1 MLKYPLKS
9 EFKKRLMVLFLSI
22 FKKSFNDFLSA
33 RMILINLGPI
43 LLSLAFF
50 GAIFYYNGENIV
62 NYCQTLLPQ
71 SLSDYAHSQ
80 GFFSGVFVW
89 VFKALVYF
97 LIFWIAILL
106 SLVINIFASI
116 FYTPLVVS
124 YLHQKYYPHVVLEEF
139 GSILFSIKYFLKS
152 LLFMLVFLALLTPF
166 YFIPFIGVFGV
177 FFSIIAHF
185 LFFKNTMSWDI
196 ASAIFNYQSYQNLL
210 KQHRL
215 KHYRFSFFCY
225 LFSLIPFFNFFATL
239 LQTLMLT
246 HYFFILKEKEC

>member
-1 MLKYPLKS
+1 
-9 EFKKRLMVLFLSI
+9 MVLFLSI

-33 RMILINLGPI
+33 RMLLINLGPI

-50 GAIFYYNGENIV
+50 GAVFHYNGESVV
-62 NYCQTLLPQ
+62 NYCQALLPQ
-71 SLSDYAHSQ
+71 SLSDYSHSQ

-139 GSILFSIKYFLKS
+139 GSILFSIKYFLKA
-152 LLFMLVFLALLTPF
+152 LILMLVLLALLTPF

-177 FFSIIAHF
+177 FFSIIPHF
-185 LFFKNTMSWDI
+185 LFFKNTMSLDI
-196 ASAIFNYQSYQNLL
+196 ASMIFNHQSYQNLL

>member
-1 MLKYPLKS
+1 
-9 EFKKRLMVLFLSI
+9 MVLFLSI
-22 FKKSFNDFLSA
+22 FKKSFNDFLSV
-33 RMILINLGPI
+33 RMLLINLGPI

-71 SLSDYAHSQ
+71 SLNDYSHSQ
-80 GFFSGVFVW
+80 GFFASVFAW

-97 LIFWIAILL
+97 FIFWIAILL

-116 FYTPLVVS
+116 FYTTLVVS
-124 YLHQKYYPHVVLEEF
+124 YLHQKYYSHVVLEEF
-139 GSILFSIKYFLKS
+139 GSILFSIKYFLKA
-152 LLFMLVFLALLTPF
+152 LILMLVFLALLTPF

-177 FFSIIAHF
+177 FFSIIPHF

-196 ASAIFNYQSYQNLL
+196 ASMIFNYQSYQNLL

>member
-1 MLKYPLKS
+1 
-9 EFKKRLMVLFLSI
+9 MVLFLSI

-33 RMILINLGPI
+33 RMLLINLCPI

-50 GAIFYYNGENIV
+50 GAVFHYNGESVV
-62 NYCQTLLPQ
+62 NYCQALLPQ
-71 SLSDYAHSQ
+71 SLSDYSHSQ

-106 SLVINIFASI
+106 SLVINVFASI

-139 GSILFSIKYFLKS
+139 GSILFSIKYFLKA
-152 LLFMLVFLALLTPF
+152 LILMLVLLALLTPF

-177 FFSIIAHF
+177 FFSIIPHF
-185 LFFKNTMSWDI
+185 LFFKNTMSLDI
-196 ASAIFNYQSYQNLL
+196 ASMIFNHQSYQNLL

>member
-1 MLKYPLKS
+1 
-9 EFKKRLMVLFLSI
+9 MVLFLSI

-33 RMILINLGPI
+33 RMLLINLGPI

-62 NYCQTLLPQ
+62 NYCQALLPQ

-80 GFFSGVFVW
+80 GFFAGVFVW

-139 GSILFSIKYFLKS
+139 GSILFSIKYFLKA
-152 LLFMLVFLALLTPF
+152 LILMLVLLVLLTPF

-185 LFFKNTMSWDI
+185 LFFKNTMSLDI
-196 ASAIFNYQSYQNLL
+196 ASAIFNHQSYQNLL

>member
-1 MLKYPLKS
+1 
-9 EFKKRLMVLFLSI
+9 MVLFLSI

-33 RMILINLGPI
+33 RMILINLGSI

-50 GAIFYYNGENIV
+50 GAIFYYNGGSIV
-62 NYCQTLLPQ
+62 GYCQTLLPQ
-71 SLSDYAHSQ
+71 SLNDYSHSQ
-80 GFFSGVFVW
+80 GFFAGVFVW

-139 GSILFSIKYFLKS
+139 GSILFSIKYFLRS
-152 LLFMLVFLALLTPF
+152 LILMLVFLALLTPL

-177 FFSIIAHF
+177 FFSIVPHF
-185 LFFKNTMSWDI
+185 LFFKNTMSLDI
-196 ASAIFNYQSYQNLL
+196 ASMIFNHQSYQNLL

-239 LQTLMLT
+239 LQTLMLA
-246 HYFFILKEKEC
+246 HYFFIFKEKEC

>member
-1 MLKYPLKS
+1 
-9 EFKKRLMVLFLSI
+9 MVLFLSI

-71 SLSDYAHSQ
+71 SLSDYSHSQ
-80 GFFSGVFVW
+80 GFFAGVFVW
-89 VFKALVYF
+89 VFKALVYL

-106 SLVINIFASI
+106 SLVINIFVSI

-152 LLFMLVFLALLTPF
+152 LIFMLLFLAVLTPF

-177 FFSIIAHF
+177 FFSIIVHF
-185 LFFKNTMSWDI
+185 LFFKNTMSLDI
-196 ASAIFNYQSYQNLL
+196 ASMIFNYQSYQNLL

-239 LQTLMLT
+239 LQTLMLA

>member
-1 MLKYPLKS
+1 
-9 EFKKRLMVLFLSI
+9 MVLFLSI

-50 GAIFYYNGENIV
+50 GAVFHYNGENVV
-62 NYCQTLLPQ
+62 NYCQALLPQ
-71 SLSDYAHSQ
+71 SLNDYAHSQ
-80 GFFSGVFVW
+80 GFFAGVFVW

-106 SLVINIFASI
+106 SLVINVFASI

-139 GSILFSIKYFLKS
+139 GSILFSIKYFLKA
-152 LLFMLVFLALLTPF
+152 LILMLVLLALLTPF

-177 FFSIIAHF
+177 FFSIIPHF
-185 LFFKNTMSWDI
+185 LFFKNTMSLDI
-196 ASAIFNYQSYQNLL
+196 ASAIFNHQSYQNLL

>member
-1 MLKYPLKS
+1 
-9 EFKKRLMVLFLSI
+9 MVLFLSI

-33 RMILINLGPI
+33 RMLLINLGPI

-71 SLSDYAHSQ
+71 SLSDYSHSQ
-80 GFFSGVFVW
+80 GFFSGVFTW

-97 LIFWIAILL
+97 LIFWIVILL

-152 LLFMLVFLALLTPF
+152 LIFILLFLSVLTPL

-185 LFFKNTMSWDI
+185 LFFKNTMSLDI

-239 LQTLMLT
+239 LQTLMLA

>member
-1 MLKYPLKS
+1 
-9 EFKKRLMVLFLSI
+9 MVLFLSI

-50 GAIFYYNGENIV
+50 GAIFYYNGGSIV
-62 NYCQTLLPQ
+62 GYCQALLPQ
-71 SLSDYAHSQ
+71 SLSDYSHSQ

-124 YLHQKYYPHVVLEEF
+124 YLHQKYYPHVVLEKF

-152 LLFMLVFLALLTPF
+152 LAFMLVFLAVLTPL

-196 ASAIFNYQSYQNLL
+196 ASMIFNHQSYQNLL

-239 LQTLMLT
+239 LQTLMLA

>member
-1 MLKYPLKS
+1 
-9 EFKKRLMVLFLSI
+9 MVLFLSI

-43 LLSLAFF
+43 LLSLVFF
-50 GAIFYYNGENIV
+50 GAIFYYNDENIV
-62 NYCQTLLPQ
+62 NYCQALLPQ
-71 SLSDYAHSQ
+71 SLSDYSHSQ
-80 GFFSGVFVW
+80 GFFAGVFAW

-97 LIFWIAILL
+97 FIFWIVILL

-139 GSILFSIKYFLKS
+139 GSILFSVKYFLKS
-152 LLFMLVFLALLTPF
+152 LLFMLLFLTVLTPL

-177 FFSIIAHF
+177 FFSIIVHF

-196 ASAIFNYQSYQNLL
+196 ASMIFNHQSYQNLL

-239 LQTLMLT
+239 LQTLMLV

>member
-1 MLKYPLKS
+1 
-9 EFKKRLMVLFLSI
+9 MVLFLSI

-33 RMILINLGPI
+33 RMLLINLGPI

-50 GAIFYYNGENIV
+50 GAIFYYNGESVV
-62 NYCQTLLPQ
+62 NYCQALLPQ
-71 SLSDYAHSQ
+71 SLNDYAHSQ
-80 GFFSGVFVW
+80 GFFASVFAW
-89 VFKALVYF
+89 VFKVLVYS

-106 SLVINIFASI
+106 SLVINVFASI

-139 GSILFSIKYFLKS
+139 GSILFSIKYFLKA
-152 LLFMLVFLALLTPF
+152 LILMLVFLALLTPF

-177 FFSIIAHF
+177 FFSIIPHF

-239 LQTLMLT
+239 LQTLMLV

>member
-1 MLKYPLKS
+1 
-9 EFKKRLMVLFLSI
+9 MVLFLSI
-22 FKKSFNDFLSA
+22 FKKSFNDFLST

-139 GSILFSIKYFLKS
+139 GSILFSIKYFLKA

-177 FFSIIAHF
+177 FFSIIVHF
-185 LFFKNTMSWDI
+185 LFFKNTMSLDI

-239 LQTLMLT
+239 LQTLMLV

>member
-1 MLKYPLKS
+1 
-9 EFKKRLMVLFLSI
+9 MVLFLSI
-22 FKKSFNDFLSA
+22 FKKSFNDFLST

-50 GAIFYYNGENIV
+50 GAIFYYNGGSIV
-62 NYCQTLLPQ
+62 GYCQTLLPQ
-71 SLSDYAHSQ
+71 SLSDYSHSQ
-80 GFFSGVFVW
+80 GFFAGVFVW

-124 YLHQKYYPHVVLEEF
+124 YLHQKYYSHVVLEEF

-152 LLFMLVFLALLTPF
+152 LIFMLLFLAVLTPF

-177 FFSIIAHF
+177 FFSIVPHF
-185 LFFKNTMSWDI
+185 LFFKNTMSLDI
-196 ASAIFNYQSYQNLL
+196 ASMIFNHQSYQNLL

-215 KHYRFSFFCY
+215 KHYRFSFFA
-225 LFSLIPFFNFFATL
+225 IFFP
-239 LQTLMLT
+239 
-246 HYFFILKEKEC
+246 

>member
-1 MLKYPLKS
+1 
-9 EFKKRLMVLFLSI
+9 MVLFLSI

-33 RMILINLGPI
+33 RMLLINLGPI

-50 GAIFYYNGENIV
+50 GAVFHYNGESVV
-62 NYCQTLLPQ
+62 NYCHTLLPQ
-71 SLSDYAHSQ
+71 SLSDYSHSQ

-106 SLVINIFASI
+106 SLIINVFASI

-139 GSILFSIKYFLKS
+139 GSILFSIKYFLKA
-152 LLFMLVFLALLTPF
+152 LILMLVLLALLTPF

-177 FFSIIAHF
+177 FFSIIPHF
-185 LFFKNTMSWDI
+185 LFFKNTMSLDI
-196 ASAIFNYQSYQNLL
+196 ASAIFNHQSYQNLL

>member
-1 MLKYPLKS
+1 M
-9 EFKKRLMVLFLSI
+9 FLSI
-22 FKKSFNDFLSA
+22 FKKSFNDFLSV
-33 RMILINLGPI
+33 RMLLINLGPI

-50 GAIFYYNGENIV
+50 GAVFYYNGGSIV
-62 NYCQTLLPQ
+62 GYCQTLLPQ
-71 SLSDYAHSQ
+71 SLSDYSHSQ
-80 GFFSGVFVW
+80 GFFAGVFVW

-97 LIFWIAILL
+97 LIFWIVILL
-106 SLVINIFASI
+106 SLVINIFAST

-152 LLFMLVFLALLTPF
+152 LAFMLLFLAVLTPF
-166 YFIPFIGVFGV
+166 YFIPFIGVF
-177 FFSIIAHF
+177 FSIIPHF

-196 ASAIFNYQSYQNLL
+196 ASMIFNHQSYQNLL

-239 LQTLMLT
+239 LQTLMLA

>member
-1 MLKYPLKS
+1 
-9 EFKKRLMVLFLSI
+9 MVLFLSI

-33 RMILINLGPI
+33 RMLLINLGPI

-50 GAIFYYNGENIV
+50 GAIFYYNGENVV
-62 NYCQTLLPQ
+62 NYCQALLPQ
-71 SLSDYAHSQ
+71 SLSDYSHSQ

-106 SLVINIFASI
+106 SLVINVFASI

-139 GSILFSIKYFLKS
+139 GSILFSIKYFLKA
-152 LLFMLVFLALLTPF
+152 LILMLVLLALLTPF

-177 FFSIIAHF
+177 FFSIIPHF
-185 LFFKNTMSWDI
+185 LFFKNTMSLDI
-196 ASAIFNYQSYQNLL
+196 ASMIFNHQSYQNLL

-246 HYFFILKEKEC
+246 HYFFIFKEKEC

>member
-1 MLKYPLKS
+1 
-9 EFKKRLMVLFLSI
+9 MVLFLSI
-22 FKKSFNDFLSA
+22 FKKSFNDFLSV
-33 RMILINLGPI
+33 RMLLINLGPI

-50 GAIFYYNGENIV
+50 GAVFHYNGESVV
-62 NYCQTLLPQ
+62 NYCQALLPQ
-71 SLSDYAHSQ
+71 SLNDYAHSQ

-106 SLVINIFASI
+106 SLIINIFASI

-139 GSILFSIKYFLKS
+139 GSILFSIKYFLKT
-152 LLFMLVFLALLTPF
+152 LILMLVLLALLTPF

-177 FFSIIAHF
+177 FFSIIPHF
-185 LFFKNTMSWDI
+185 LFFKNTMSLDI
-196 ASAIFNYQSYQNLL
+196 ASAIFNHQSYQNLL

>member
-1 MLKYPLKS
+1 
-9 EFKKRLMVLFLSI
+9 MVLFLSI

-124 YLHQKYYPHVVLEEF
+124 YLHQKYYSHVVLEEF

-152 LLFMLVFLALLTPF
+152 LAFMLLFLAVLTPL

-177 FFSIIAHF
+177 FFSIIVHF
-185 LFFKNTMSWDI
+185 LFFKNTMSLDI
-196 ASAIFNYQSYQNLL
+196 ASMIFNHQSYQNLL

-239 LQTLMLT
+239 LQTLMLA

>member
-1 MLKYPLKS
+1 
-9 EFKKRLMVLFLSI
+9 MVLFLSI

-33 RMILINLGPI
+33 RMLLINLGPI

-50 GAIFYYNGENIV
+50 GAIFYYNGGNIV
-62 NYCQTLLPQ
+62 NYCQALLPQ

-80 GFFSGVFVW
+80 GFFAGVFVW

-106 SLVINIFASI
+106 SLVINVFASI

-152 LLFMLVFLALLTPF
+152 LIFMLLFLAVLTPF

-185 LFFKNTMSWDI
+185 LFFKNTMSLDI
-196 ASAIFNYQSYQNLL
+196 ASMIFNYQSYQNLL

-239 LQTLMLT
+239 LQTLMLV
-246 HYFFILKEKEC
+246 HYFFIFKEKEC

>member
-1 MLKYPLKS
+1 M
-9 EFKKRLMVLFLSI
+9 FLSI
-22 FKKSFNDFLSA
+22 FKKSFNDFLSV
-33 RMILINLGPI
+33 RMLLINLGPI

-50 GAIFYYNGENIV
+50 GAIFYYNGGSIV
-62 NYCQTLLPQ
+62 GYCQTLLPQ
-71 SLSDYAHSQ
+71 SLSDYSHSQ
-80 GFFSGVFVW
+80 GFFAGVFVW

-97 LIFWIAILL
+97 LIFWIVLLL

-152 LLFMLVFLALLTPF
+152 LAFMLVFLAVLTPL

-185 LFFKNTMSWDI
+185 LFFKNTMSLDI
-196 ASAIFNYQSYQNLL
+196 ASMIFNYQSYQNLL

-225 LFSLIPFFNFFATL
+225 LFSSIPFFNFFATL
-239 LQTLMLT
+239 LQTLMLA

>member
-1 MLKYPLKS
+1 M
-9 EFKKRLMVLFLSI
+9 FLSI

-33 RMILINLGPI
+33 RMLLINLCPI

-50 GAIFYYNGENIV
+50 GAIFHYNGESVV
-62 NYCQTLLPQ
+62 NYCQALLPQ
-71 SLSDYAHSQ
+71 SLSDYSHSQ

-106 SLVINIFASI
+106 SLVINVFASI

-124 YLHQKYYPHVVLEEF
+124 YLHQKYYSHVVLEEF

-152 LLFMLVFLALLTPF
+152 LLFMLLFLAVLTPF

-177 FFSIIAHF
+177 FFSIIPHF
-185 LFFKNTMSWDI
+185 LFFKNTMSLDI
-196 ASAIFNYQSYQNLL
+196 ASAIFNHQSYQKLQQ
-210 KQHRL
+210 QHRL
-215 KHYRFSFFCY
+215 KHYRFAFFCY

>member
-1 MLKYPLKS
+1 
-9 EFKKRLMVLFLSI
+9 MVLSLFIL
-22 FKKSFNDFLSA
+22 KKSFNDFLSA

-50 GAIFYYNGENIV
+50 GAVFYYNGGSIV
-62 NYCQTLLPQ
+62 GYCQALLPQ
-71 SLSDYAHSQ
+71 SLNDYSHSQ
-80 GFFSGVFVW
+80 GFFAGVFAW

-97 LIFWIAILL
+97 LIFWIVILL

-152 LLFMLVFLALLTPF
+152 LAFMLLFLAVLTPL

-177 FFSIIAHF
+177 FFSIVPHF

-196 ASAIFNYQSYQNLL
+196 ASMIFNHQSYQNLL

>member
-1 MLKYPLKS
+1 
-9 EFKKRLMVLFLSI
+9 MVLFLSI
-22 FKKSFNDFLSA
+22 FKKSFNDFLSV
-33 RMILINLGPI
+33 RMLLINLGPI

-50 GAIFYYNGENIV
+50 GAIFYYNGENVV
-62 NYCQTLLPQ
+62 NDCQALLPQ
-71 SLSDYAHSQ
+71 SLNDYSHSQ

-106 SLVINIFASI
+106 SLVINVFASI

-139 GSILFSIKYFLKS
+139 GSILFSIKYFLKT
-152 LLFMLVFLALLTPF
+152 LILMLVLLALLTPF

-177 FFSIIAHF
+177 FFSIIPHF
-185 LFFKNTMSWDI
+185 LFFKNTMSLDI
-196 ASAIFNYQSYQNLL
+196 ASMIFNHQSYQNLL

>member
-1 MLKYPLKS
+1 
-9 EFKKRLMVLFLSI
+9 MVLFLSI
-22 FKKSFNDFLSA
+22 FKKSFNDFLSV
-33 RMILINLGPI
+33 RMLLINLGPI

-50 GAIFYYNGENIV
+50 GAIFYYNGGSIV
-62 NYCQTLLPQ
+62 NYCQALLPQ
-71 SLSDYAHSQ
+71 SLNDYSHSQ
-80 GFFSGVFVW
+80 GFFAGVFTW

-139 GSILFSIKYFLKS
+139 GSVLFSIKYFLKS
-152 LLFMLVFLALLTPF
+152 LAFMLLFLSVLTPL

-185 LFFKNTMSWDI
+185 LFFKNTMSLDI
-196 ASAIFNYQSYQNLL
+196 ASMIFNYQSYQNLL

>member
-1 MLKYPLKS
+1 M
-9 EFKKRLMVLFLSI
+9 FLSI

-33 RMILINLGPI
+33 RMLLINLCPI

-50 GAIFYYNGENIV
+50 GAVFHYNGESVV
-62 NYCQTLLPQ
+62 NYCQALLPQ
-71 SLSDYAHSQ
+71 SLSDYSHSQ

-106 SLVINIFASI
+106 SLVINVFASI

-139 GSILFSIKYFLKS
+139 GSILFSIKYFLKT
-152 LLFMLVFLALLTPF
+152 LILMLVLLVLLTPF

-177 FFSIIAHF
+177 FFSIIPHF
-185 LFFKNTMSWDI
+185 LFFKNTMSLDI
-196 ASAIFNYQSYQNLL
+196 ASAIFNHQSYQNLL

>member
-1 MLKYPLKS
+1 
-9 EFKKRLMVLFLSI
+9 MVLFLSI

-33 RMILINLGPI
+33 RMLLINLGPI

-50 GAIFYYNGENIV
+50 GAVFHYNGESVV
-62 NYCQTLLPQ
+62 NYCQALLPQ
-71 SLSDYAHSQ
+71 SLSDYSHSQ

-106 SLVINIFASI
+106 SLVINVFASI

-139 GSILFSIKYFLKS
+139 GSILFSIKYFLKT
-152 LLFMLVFLALLTPF
+152 LILMLVLLALLTPF

-177 FFSIIAHF
+177 FFSIIPHF
-185 LFFKNTMSWDI
+185 LFFKNTMSLDI
-196 ASAIFNYQSYQNLL
+196 ASAIFNHQSYQNLL

>member
-1 MLKYPLKS
+1 
-9 EFKKRLMVLFLSI
+9 MVLFLSI
-22 FKKSFNDFLSA
+22 FKKSFNDFLSV
-33 RMILINLGPI
+33 RMLLINLGPI

-50 GAIFYYNGENIV
+50 GAIFYYNGENVV
-62 NYCQTLLPQ
+62 NYCQALLPQ
-71 SLSDYAHSQ
+71 SLSDYSHSQ

-139 GSILFSIKYFLKS
+139 GSILFSIKYFLKT
-152 LLFMLVFLALLTPF
+152 LILMLVLLALLTPF
-166 YFIPFIGVFGV
+166 YFIPFIGIFGV
-177 FFSIIAHF
+177 FFSIIPHF
-185 LFFKNTMSWDI
+185 LFFKNTMSLDI
-196 ASAIFNYQSYQNLL
+196 ASAIFNHQSYQNLL

>member
-1 MLKYPLKS
+1 
-9 EFKKRLMVLFLSI
+9 MVLFLSI
-22 FKKSFNDFLSA
+22 FKKSFNDFLST

-50 GAIFYYNGENIV
+50 GAIFYYNGGSIV
-62 NYCQTLLPQ
+62 GYCQTLLPQ
-71 SLSDYAHSQ
+71 SLSDYSHSQ
-80 GFFSGVFVW
+80 GFFAGVFVW

-106 SLVINIFASI
+106 SLVINILASI

-139 GSILFSIKYFLKS
+139 GSILFSIKYFKYFLKS
-152 LLFMLVFLALLTPF
+152 LIFMLLFLAVLTPF

-177 FFSIIAHF
+177 FFSIVPHF
-185 LFFKNTMSWDI
+185 LFFKNTMSLDI
-196 ASAIFNYQSYQNLL
+196 ASMIFNHQSYQNLL

>member
-1 MLKYPLKS
+1 
-9 EFKKRLMVLFLSI
+9 MVLFLSI
-22 FKKSFNDFLSA
+22 FKKSFNDFLSV
-33 RMILINLGPI
+33 RMLLINLGPI

-50 GAIFYYNGENIV
+50 GAVFYYNGENIV

-71 SLSDYAHSQ
+71 SLSDYSHSQ
-80 GFFSGVFVW
+80 GFFAGVFAW

-97 LIFWIAILL
+97 LIFWIVILL

-152 LLFMLVFLALLTPF
+152 LAFMLLFLAVLTPF
-166 YFIPFIGVFGV
+166 YFIPFIGVF
-177 FFSIIAHF
+177 FSIIPHF

-196 ASAIFNYQSYQNLL
+196 ASMIFNYQSYQNLF

-239 LQTLMLT
+239 LQTLMLA

>member
-1 MLKYPLKS
+1 M
-9 EFKKRLMVLFLSI
+9 FLSI

-33 RMILINLGPI
+33 RMLLINLGPI

-50 GAIFYYNGENIV
+50 GAIFHYNGESVV
-62 NYCQTLLPQ
+62 NYCQALLPQ
-71 SLSDYAHSQ
+71 SLNDYSHSQ

-106 SLVINIFASI
+106 SLVINVFASI

-139 GSILFSIKYFLKS
+139 SSILFSIKYFLKA
-152 LLFMLVFLALLTPF
+152 LILMLVLLALLTPF

-177 FFSIIAHF
+177 FFSIIPHF
-185 LFFKNTMSWDI
+185 LFFKNTMSLDI
-196 ASAIFNYQSYQNLL
+196 ASAIFNHQSYQNLL

>member
-1 MLKYPLKS
+1 
-9 EFKKRLMVLFLSI
+9 MVLFLSI

-33 RMILINLGPI
+33 RMLLINLGPI

-50 GAIFYYNGENIV
+50 GAVFHYNGENVV
-62 NYCQTLLPQ
+62 NYCQALLPQ
-71 SLSDYAHSQ
+71 SLNDYSHSQ
-80 GFFSGVFVW
+80 GFFAGVFAW
-89 VFKALVYF
+89 VFKALVYSF
-97 LIFWIAILL
+97 IFWIAILL
-106 SLVINIFASI
+106 SLVINVFASI

-139 GSILFSIKYFLKS
+139 GSILFSIKYFLKA
-152 LLFMLVFLALLTPF
+152 LILMLVLLVLLMPF

-185 LFFKNTMSWDI
+185 LFFKNTMSLDI
-196 ASAIFNYQSYQNLL
+196 ASMIFNHQSYQNLL

>member
-1 MLKYPLKS
+1 
-9 EFKKRLMVLFLSI
+9 MVLFLSI
-22 FKKSFNDFLSA
+22 FKKSFNDFLSV
-33 RMILINLGPI
+33 RMLLINLGPI

-50 GAIFYYNGENIV
+50 GAIFYYNGGSIV

-71 SLSDYAHSQ
+71 SLSDYSHSQ

-124 YLHQKYYPHVVLEEF
+124 YLHQKYYSHVVLEEF
-139 GSILFSIKYFLKS
+139 GSILFSVKYFLKALIFM
-152 LLFMLVFLALLTPF
+152 LLFLAVLTPF

-177 FFSIIAHF
+177 FFSIIPHF

-196 ASAIFNYQSYQNLL
+196 ASAIFNHQSYQNLL

-246 HYFFILKEKEC
+246 HYFFIFKEKEC

>member
-1 MLKYPLKS
+1 
-9 EFKKRLMVLFLSI
+9 MVLFLSI
-22 FKKSFNDFLSA
+22 FKKSFNDFLSV
-33 RMILINLGPI
+33 RMLLINLGPI

-62 NYCQTLLPQ
+62 NYCQALLPQ
-71 SLSDYAHSQ
+71 SLNDYSHSQ

-97 LIFWIAILL
+97 LIFWIVILL
-106 SLVINIFASI
+106 SLVINIFVSI

-139 GSILFSIKYFLKS
+139 GSILFSIKYFLKALAFM
-152 LLFMLVFLALLTPF
+152 LLFLAVLTPL

-177 FFSIIAHF
+177 FLSIIAHF
-185 LFFKNTMSWDI
+185 LFFKNTMSLDI
-196 ASAIFNYQSYQNLL
+196 ASMIFNHQSYQNLL

-239 LQTLMLT
+239 LQTLMLA

>member
-1 MLKYPLKS
+1 
-9 EFKKRLMVLFLSI
+9 MVLFLSI

-33 RMILINLGPI
+33 RMLLINLGPI

-50 GAIFYYNGENIV
+50 GAVFHYNGESVV
-62 NYCQTLLPQ
+62 NYCQALLPQ
-71 SLSDYAHSQ
+71 SLNDYSHSQ

-106 SLVINIFASI
+106 SLVINVFASI

-139 GSILFSIKYFLKS
+139 GSILFSIKYFLKA
-152 LLFMLVFLALLTPF
+152 LILMLVLLALLTPF

-185 LFFKNTMSWDI
+185 LFFKNTMSLDI
-196 ASAIFNYQSYQNLL
+196 ASMIFNHQSYQNLL

>member
-1 MLKYPLKS
+1 
-9 EFKKRLMVLFLSI
+9 MVLSLSI
-22 FKKSFNDFLSA
+22 LKKSFNDFLSV
-33 RMILINLGPI
+33 RMLLINLGPI

-62 NYCQTLLPQ
+62 NYCQALLPQ
-71 SLSDYAHSQ
+71 SLSDYSHSQ
-80 GFFSGVFVW
+80 GFFAGVFVW

-152 LLFMLVFLALLTPF
+152 LILMLLFLAVLTPF

-196 ASAIFNYQSYQNLL
+196 ASMIFNYKSYQNLL

-239 LQTLMLT
+239 LQTLMLA

>member
-1 MLKYPLKS
+1 
-9 EFKKRLMVLFLSI
+9 MVLFLSI

-33 RMILINLGPI
+33 RMLLINLGPI

-50 GAIFYYNGENIV
+50 GAVFHYNGESVV

-71 SLSDYAHSQ
+71 SLSDYSHSQ
-80 GFFSGVFVW
+80 GFFAGVFAW

-106 SLVINIFASI
+106 SLVINVFASI

-139 GSILFSIKYFLKS
+139 GSILFSIKYFLKA
-152 LLFMLVFLALLTPF
+152 LILMLVLLALLTPF

-177 FFSIIAHF
+177 FFSIIPHF
-185 LFFKNTMSWDI
+185 LFFKNTMSLDI
-196 ASAIFNYQSYQNLL
+196 ASAIFNHQSYQNLL

>member
-1 MLKYPLKS
+1 
-9 EFKKRLMVLFLSI
+9 MVLFLFI
-22 FKKSFNDFLSA
+22 FKKSFNDFLST

-71 SLSDYAHSQ
+71 SLSDYSHSQ
-80 GFFSGVFVW
+80 GFFAGVFVW

-97 LIFWIAILL
+97 LILWIAILL

-152 LLFMLVFLALLTPF
+152 LLFMLLFLAVLTPF

-185 LFFKNTMSWDI
+185 LFFKNTMSLDI